1 MKKILLIPTL
11 LVTLVFNGATTTTA
25 SADPVIDEQSHSS
38 PSWSPNASA
47 QTPTWFKE
55 INLNNSNSSFKDN
68 TLNNE
73 GSSIQYNFVH
83 KEGNQL
89 SEKELLPFIT
99 GEIEVLEDENNH
111 KSHLVAIGTSNS
123 NGQTQT
129 DFYFSNIKDA
139 PISDIKEYATEVA
152 QKNYNANENFK
163 QDYTSINS
171 YSNNAIVAAV
181 PSGTNYIDTFH
192 WIIYS
197 DQEKLTNG
205 NFVVAGFIDS
215 TVTYTK
221 QGTATIN
228 SKNVSVWDMKA
239 STQTRP
245 VNSYQTRQ
253 IASRHTIEP
262 YVPDQRLLSYGPTT
276 TKTGSN
282 FSVSLTGGFPS
293 ISWNFSRDS
302 VDVTDTG
309 SLSTGYGK
317 WTFDFPLGKTVAK
330 GSFLMEPGIR
340 ITNETGMVKFQHSHS
355 GYYYKNLSYQGNG
368 VSGLVSRSFNDL

>member
-83 KEGNQL
+83 KEGDQL

-171 YSNNAIVAAV
+171 YSNNAIVAAIALW
-181 PSGTNYIDTFH
+181 N
-192 WIIYS
+192 
-197 DQEKLTNG
+197 KL
-205 NFVVAGFIDS
+205 
-215 TVTYTK
+215 
-221 QGTATIN
+221 
-228 SKNVSVWDMKA
+228 
-239 STQTRP
+239 
-245 VNSYQTRQ
+245 
-253 IASRHTIEP
+253 H
-262 YVPDQRLLSYGPTT
+262 
-276 TKTGSN
+276 
-282 FSVSLTGGFPS
+282 
-293 ISWNFSRDS
+293 
-302 VDVTDTG
+302 
-309 SLSTGYGK
+309 
-317 WTFDFPLGKTVAK
+317 
-330 GSFLMEPGIR
+330 
-340 ITNETGMVKFQHSHS
+340 
-355 GYYYKNLSYQGNG
+355 
-368 VSGLVSRSFNDL
+368 